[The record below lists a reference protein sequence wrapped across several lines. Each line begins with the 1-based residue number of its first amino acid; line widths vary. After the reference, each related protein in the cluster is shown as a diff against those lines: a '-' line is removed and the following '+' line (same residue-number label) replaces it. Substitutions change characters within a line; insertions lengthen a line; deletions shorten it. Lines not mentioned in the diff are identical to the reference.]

1 MKQYSTNEPLP
12 MYSNQ
17 FDLEINRDKYHT
29 ITLPLNDRATNRGN
43 ENSLTVIVRVTVG
56 ISMPIN
62 GRNKTHSTKGTD
74 IRLATPTI
82 FVSCSFSMRPKN
94 IKETN
99 IKAC

>member
-43 ENSLTVIVRVTVG
+43 KNSLTVIVRVTVG

-74 IRLATPTI
+74 IRLATTYDFR
-82 FVSCSFSMRPKN
+82 FVFFQYAS
-94 IKETN
+94 KEHKRN
-99 IKAC
+99 

>member
-1 MKQYSTNEPLP
+1 

-29 ITLPLNDRATNRGN
+29 IILPPNDRTTNNGN
-43 ENSLTVIVRVTVG
+43 VNSLTVIVLVTVG

-62 GRNKTHSTKGTD
+62 GRNNTSSTKGTNR
-74 IRLATPTI
+74 RLAMLLI
-82 FVSCSFSMRPKN
+82 FISCSFNIRPKN

-99 IKAC
+99 MKAC